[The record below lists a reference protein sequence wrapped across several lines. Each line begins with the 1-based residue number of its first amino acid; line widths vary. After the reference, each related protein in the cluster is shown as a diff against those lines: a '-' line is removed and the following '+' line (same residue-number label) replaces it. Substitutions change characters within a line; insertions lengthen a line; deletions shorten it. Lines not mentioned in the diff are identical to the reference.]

1 MYKFTRSD
9 SDRLFQSSKERID
22 RIKHKFIF
30 KYLRVELQDAYKHL
44 GKIKFE
50 LINMCRDIEKI
61 LPNNIAGSFFRRQE
75 INYDIMWNKEIDRI
89 SKKIFYLRAKHI
101 RQEVNSINYNIKQ
114 IVLPEMDGG
123 TSFAPLKIENV
134 LTKVTNSEKIHSTH
148 NINIAPDGFNEIF
161 NICNTNEKWL
171 KNLSNIM
178 IPEKAKIVLQLG
190 QHFNLPNNMVNKN
203 NITQEFIKHVEYSL
217 FKADDETRNYV
228 RNESIRIMKSIKKCD
243 IKSFENIVLQEGV
256 GEVK

>member
-1 MYKFTRSD
+1 M
-9 SDRLFQSSKERID
+9 LFLVIISCSKSC
-22 RIKHKFIF
+22 KTIF
-30 KYLRVELQDAYKHL
+30 ASIGDKE
-44 GKIKFE
+44 
-50 LINMCRDIEKI
+50 
-61 LPNNIAGSFFRRQE
+61 FR
-75 INYDIMWNKEIDRI
+75 
-89 SKKIFYLRAKHI
+89 
-101 RQEVNSINYNIKQ
+101 
-114 IVLPEMDGG
+114 
-123 TSFAPLKIENV
+123 IENV

-256 GEVK
+256 GEVKRFISENPELFITRADKGNTTVIMCRNSYKEKMFENLNDRTTYELMKNDPTNKITAGIVNLLKFWKNKGYIDSSLYKKLHVAV